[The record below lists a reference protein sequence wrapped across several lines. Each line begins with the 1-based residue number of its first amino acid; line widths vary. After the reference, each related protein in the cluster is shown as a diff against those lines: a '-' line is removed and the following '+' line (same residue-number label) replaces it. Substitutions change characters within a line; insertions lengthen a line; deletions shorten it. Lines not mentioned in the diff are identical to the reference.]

1 MAGNTTVSAWDNMAN
16 GAKAHLAQQRYINEQ
31 RNAYN
36 KYAKYWRKKDLDA
49 LKIERKERE
58 AQIQRDFAG
67 DKARLHEELNK
78 LSVEFDRREADVKA
92 KYPIWKHNSAF
103 DANAASG
110 QKKYD
115 ASSGAYNDMTNR
127 ERAKSWAEHS
137 AKMME
142 EDSDEGNRMREALN
156 SGSAGEDATGE
167 GATGEGATA
176 GEDATGEGATADTAA
191 GKDYVGRTDSMRRG
205 NASLSNNA
213 VHDAANTIY
222 GQDPSGRS
230 KQLREQAR
238 MHRVQAADEQKNS
251 QQNFQVANRDARVE
265 ADKDGIAKAAV
276 KNAQTVNNLS
286 SGTGVGTA
294 ALNRTVEMG
303 DIGEHRQRADQ
314 QRQEGVK
321 NQREMWGARQTAE
334 EEDGSANI
342 TDYRYRQARGQTAVS
357 DVLSQEE
364 DGEGGDGAEGSDT
377 SQEPGATDVDIGA
390 QQLVNAA
397 LGFDSSEKGAPTAE
411 EYAEMQRIRSKYPN
425 ITTPQRGYFQEK
437 GIDADGAEAAYYAD
451 PSFGPE
457 DEKRAFMKELHNTRS
472 NSEGTKYYDKET
484 VSTDTADANYSV
496 PVASIAGAIESVGIR

>member
-1 MAGNTTVSAWDNMAN
+1 MAGNTTASAWDNMAN

-49 LKIERKERE
+49 LKTERKERE

-92 KYPIWKHNSAF
+92 KYRTWKHNSVF
-103 DANAASG
+103 DANEASG

-115 ASSGAYNDMTNR
+115 ASSGAYNDMTNL

-137 AKMME
+137 VKMME

-156 SGSAGEDATGE
+156 SGSAGEDAT
-167 GATGEGATA
+167 
-176 GEDATGEGATADTAA
+176 ADTAA
-191 GKDYVGRTDSMRRG
+191 GKDYAGRTDSMRRG

-342 TDYRYRQARGQTAVS
+342 TDYKYRQARGQTAVS

-364 DGEGGDGAEGSDT
+364 DGEDGDGAEGSDT

-397 LGFDSSEKGAPTAE
+397 LGFDSSEKGTPTAE

-457 DEKRAFMKELHNTRS
+457 DEKRAFMNELHNTRS

>member
-1 MAGNTTVSAWDNMAN
+1 MAGNTTVSAWDNMVN
-16 GAKAHLAQQRYINEQ
+16 GAKAHLAQQRYIDEQ
-31 RNAYN
+31 RKAYN
-36 KYAKYWRKKDLDA
+36 KYAKYWRKKDLAA
-49 LKIERKERE
+49 LKTERKERE
-58 AQIQRDFAG
+58 AQIHRDFAG
-67 DKARLHEELNK
+67 DKARLREELNK
-78 LSVEFDRREADVKA
+78 LSVEFDRREADVKS
-92 KYPIWKHNSAF
+92 KYPTWEHNSAF
-103 DANAASG
+103 DANNASG

-115 ASSGAYNDMTNR
+115 ASSGAYNDMTNL

-142 EDSDEGNRMREALN
+142 EDSDEGKRMREAL
-156 SGSAGEDATGE
+156 SADA
-167 GATGEGATA
+167 A
-176 GEDATGEGATADTAA
+176 ADTAGGDASADNTA
-191 GKDYVGRTDSMRRG
+191 GKGYAERTDSMRRD

-213 VHDAANTIY
+213 VHDVANTIY

-342 TDYRYRQARGQTAVS
+342 TDYKYRQARGQTAVS
-357 DVLSQEE
+357 DVLSQEGE
-364 DGEGGDGAEGSDT
+364 EYGEGADDSDT
-377 SQEPGATDVDIGA
+377 GQKSGTTDVDIGA

-397 LGFDSSEKGAPTAE
+397 LGFDSNEKGAPTAE
-411 EYAEMQRIRSKYPN
+411 EYAELQRIRSKYPN

-457 DEKRAFMKELHNTRS
+457 DEKRAFMNELHNTRS
-472 NSEGTKYYDKET
+472 GNEGAKYYDKET
-484 VSTDTADANYSV
+484 VSTDTAGANYSV

>member
-16 GAKAHLAQQRYINEQ
+16 GAKAHLAQQRYIDEQ
-31 RNAYN
+31 RKAYN
-36 KYAKYWRKKDLDA
+36 KYATYWRKKDLDA
-49 LKIERKERE
+49 LKTERKERE
-58 AQIQRDFAG
+58 SQIQRDFAG

-78 LSVEFDRREADVKA
+78 LSVEFDRREAEVKA
-92 KYPIWKHNSAF
+92 KYPKWERNSVF

-115 ASSGAYNDMTNR
+115 ASSGAYNDMTNL

-137 AKMME
+137 AKMMA
-142 EDSDEGNRMREALN
+142 EDSDEGNRMREAL
-156 SGSAGEDATGE
+156 SADQASEA
-167 GATGEGATA
+167 AA
-176 GEDATGEGATADTAA
+176 ADNAA
-191 GKDYVGRTDSMRRG
+191 GKGYAGRTDSMRRD

-213 VHDAANTIY
+213 VHDVANTIY

-342 TDYRYRQARGQTAVS
+342 TDYKYRQARGQTAVS

-364 DGEGGDGAEGSDT
+364 DGEDDDDAEGSAT

-397 LGFDSSEKGAPTAE
+397 LGFDSNEKGAPTAE

-425 ITTPQRGYFQEK
+425 ITTPQRGYFQAK

-457 DEKRAFMKELHNTRS
+457 DEKRAFMNELHNTRS

>member
-16 GAKAHLAQQRYINEQ
+16 GAKAHLAQQRYIDEQ
-31 RNAYN
+31 RKAYN
-36 KYAKYWRKKDLDA
+36 KYATYWRNKDLDA
-49 LKIERKERE
+49 LKTERKERE
-58 AQIQRDFAG
+58 SQIQRDFAG

-92 KYPIWKHNSAF
+92 KYPKWERSNIF

-115 ASSGAYNDMTNR
+115 ASSGAYNDMTNL

-142 EDSDEGNRMREALN
+142 EDSDEGNRMREALS
-156 SGSAGEDATGE
+156 SGQAGEGTS
-167 GATGEGATA
+167 
-176 GEDATGEGATADTAA
+176 ADNAA
-191 GKDYVGRTDSMRRG
+191 GKGYAGRTDSMRRDS
-205 NASLSNNA
+205 ASLSNNA
-213 VHDAANTIY
+213 AHDVANTIY

-238 MHRVQAADEQKNS
+238 MHRVQAADEQKNT

-265 ADKDGIAKAAV
+265 ADKAGIAKAAV

-303 DIGEHRQRADQ
+303 DISEHRQRADQ

-342 TDYRYRQARGQTAVS
+342 TDYKYRQARGQTAVS
-357 DVLSQEE
+357 DVLSQEDEE
-364 DGEGGDGAEGSDT
+364 DGEDGENGD
-377 SQEPGATDVDIGA
+377 GATDVDIGA

-397 LGFDSSEKGAPTAE
+397 LGFDSNEKGAPTAE
-411 EYAEMQRIRSKYPN
+411 EHAEMQRIRSKYPN
-425 ITTPQRGYFQEK
+425 ITTPQRGYFQAK

-457 DEKRAFMKELHNTRS
+457 DEKRAFMNELHNTRS

>member
-16 GAKAHLAQQRYINEQ
+16 GAKAHLAQQRYIDEQ
-31 RNAYN
+31 RKAYN
-36 KYAKYWRKKDLDA
+36 KYAKYWRNKDLDA
-49 LKIERKERE
+49 LKTERKERE
-58 AQIQRDFAG
+58 SQIQRDFAG

-92 KYPIWKHNSAF
+92 KYTIWKRSSAF

-115 ASSGAYNDMTNR
+115 ASSGAYNDMTNL

-142 EDSDEGNRMREALN
+142 EDSDEGNRMREAL
-156 SGSAGEDATGE
+156 SEDTSADAAGEDASADSTTGK
-167 GATGEGATA
+167 GYA
-176 GEDATGEGATADTAA
+176 
-191 GKDYVGRTDSMRRG
+191 GRTDSMRRD

-213 VHDAANTIY
+213 VHDVANTIY

-342 TDYRYRQARGQTAVS
+342 TDYKYRQARGQTAVS
-357 DVLSQEE
+357 DMLSQEE
-364 DGEGGDGAEGSDT
+364 DGEDGENG
-377 SQEPGATDVDIGA
+377 QEPGTTDADIGA

-397 LGFDSSEKGAPTAE
+397 LGFDSNEKGAPTSE
-411 EYAEMQRIRSKYPN
+411 EHAEMQRIRSKYPN
-425 ITTPQRGYFQEK
+425 ITTPQRGYFQAK

-457 DEKRAFMKELHNTRS
+457 DEKRAFMNELHNTRS

-484 VSTDTADANYSV
+484 VSTDTAGANYSV

>member
-1 MAGNTTVSAWDNMAN
+1 MAGNTTVSAWDSLVN
-16 GAKAHLAQQRYINEQ
+16 GAKAHLSQQRYIDEQ
-31 RNAYN
+31 RKAYN

-49 LKIERKERE
+49 LKTERKERE
-58 AQIQRDFAG
+58 SQIQRDFAG

-92 KYPIWKHNSAF
+92 KYPTWERNSAF

-115 ASSGAYNDMTNR
+115 ASSGTYNDMTNL

-142 EDSDEGNRMREALN
+142 EDSDEGNRMREAL
-156 SGSAGEDATGE
+156 SADAS
-167 GATGEGATA
+167 ADTA
-176 GEDATGEGATADTAA
+176 GEDASADTAGEDASAGSTA
-191 GKDYVGRTDSMRRG
+191 GKGYAGRTDSMRRD

-213 VHDAANTIY
+213 AHDVANTIY

-238 MHRVQAADEQKNS
+238 MHRVQAADEQKSS

-342 TDYRYRQARGQTAVS
+342 TDYKYRQARGQTAVS
-357 DVLSQEE
+357 DVLSQEDGE
-364 DGEGGDGAEGSDT
+364 DGEDGENGEGAEGSYT
-377 SQEPGATDVDIGA
+377 GQEPGVTDVDIGA

-397 LGFDSSEKGAPTAE
+397 LGFDSNEKGAPTAE
-411 EYAEMQRIRSKYPN
+411 EHAEMQRIRSKYPN
-425 ITTPQRGYFQEK
+425 ITTPQHGYFQAK
-437 GIDADGAEAAYYAD
+437 GIDSDGAEAAYYAD

-457 DEKRAFMKELHNTRS
+457 DEKRAFMNELHNTRS
-472 NSEGTKYYDKET
+472 NNEGTKYYDKET

>member
-16 GAKAHLAQQRYINEQ
+16 GAKAHLAQQRYIDEQ
-31 RNAYN
+31 RKAYN
-36 KYAKYWRKKDLDA
+36 KYAKYWRKKDLAA
-49 LKIERKERE
+49 LKTERKERE

-92 KYPIWKHNSAF
+92 KYPTWERNSVF

-115 ASSGAYNDMTNR
+115 ASSGAYNDMTNL

-137 AKMME
+137 AKMLE
-142 EDSDEGNRMREALN
+142 EDSDEGSRMREAL
-156 SGSAGEDATGE
+156 SEDTSADSTAGE
-167 GATGEGATA
+167 GAS
-176 GEDATGEGATADTAA
+176 ADSTA
-191 GKDYVGRTDSMRRG
+191 GKDYAGRTDSMHRD
-205 NASLSNNA
+205 NANLSNNA
-213 VHDAANTIY
+213 VHDVANTIY
-222 GQDPSGRS
+222 GQDQSGRS

-342 TDYRYRQARGQTAVS
+342 TDYKYRQARGQTAVS
-357 DVLSQEE
+357 DVLSQEDEE
-364 DGEGGDGAEGSDT
+364 DGDGAEGSDT
-377 SQEPGATDVDIGA
+377 GQKSGATDVDIGA

-397 LGFDSSEKGAPTAE
+397 LGFDSNEKGAPTAE

-457 DEKRAFMKELHNTRS
+457 DEKRAFMNELHNTRS
-472 NSEGTKYYDKET
+472 GSEGTKYYDKET
-484 VSTDTADANYSV
+484 VSTDTAGANYSV

>member
-16 GAKAHLAQQRYINEQ
+16 GAKAHLAQQRYIDEQ
-31 RNAYN
+31 RKAYN
-36 KYAKYWRKKDLDA
+36 KYAKYWRKKDLAA
-49 LKIERKERE
+49 LKTERKERE

-67 DKARLHEELNK
+67 DKARLREELNK

-92 KYPIWKHNSAF
+92 KYPTWEHNSVF

-115 ASSGAYNDMTNR
+115 VSSGTYNDMTNL

-142 EDSDEGNRMREALN
+142 EDSDEGNRVREALGADQA
-156 SGSAGEDATGE
+156 SEDAAGEDAS
-167 GATGEGATA
+167 ADSTA
-176 GEDATGEGATADTAA
+176 GKGYA
-191 GKDYVGRTDSMRRG
+191 GRTDSMRRD

-213 VHDAANTIY
+213 VHDVANTVY

-265 ADKDGIAKAAV
+265 ANKDGIAKAAV

-294 ALNRTVEMG
+294 ALNRAVEMG

-342 TDYRYRQARGQTAVS
+342 TDYKYRQARGQTAVS
-357 DVLSQEE
+357 DVLSQEDEE
-364 DGEGGDGAEGSDT
+364 DGEGAEGS
-377 SQEPGATDVDIGA
+377 DVDIGA

-397 LGFDSSEKGAPTAE
+397 LGFDSNEKGAPTAE

-425 ITTPQRGYFQEK
+425 ITTPQRGYFQAK

-457 DEKRAFMKELHNTRS
+457 DEKRAFMNELHNTRS
-472 NSEGTKYYDKET
+472 GGEGTNYYDKET
-484 VSTDTADANYSV
+484 VSTDTADADYSV
-496 PVASIAGAIESVGIR
+496 PVSGIAGAIESVGIR

>member
-1 MAGNTTVSAWDNMAN
+1 MAGNTTVSAWDNIAN
-16 GAKAHLAQQRYINEQ
+16 GAKAHLAQQRYIDEQ
-31 RNAYN
+31 RKAYN
-36 KYAKYWRKKDLDA
+36 KYAKYWRNKDLDA
-49 LKIERKERE
+49 LKTERKERE

-67 DKARLHEELNK
+67 DKARLHDELNK

-92 KYPIWKHNSAF
+92 KYPIWKHNSVF

-115 ASSGAYNDMTNR
+115 ASSGAYNDMTNL

-142 EDSDEGNRMREALN
+142 EDSDEGNRMREAL
-156 SGSAGEDATGE
+156 SEDQAGEDTS
-167 GATGEGATA
+167 
-176 GEDATGEGATADTAA
+176 ADTAA
-191 GKDYVGRTDSMRRG
+191 VTASGKGYAGRSDSMRRD
-205 NASLSNNA
+205 NAGLSNNA
-213 VHDAANTIY
+213 VHDVANTIY

-334 EEDGSANI
+334 EEDGSADI
-342 TDYRYRQARGQTAVS
+342 TDYKYRQARGQTAVS
-357 DVLSQEE
+357 DVLSQEDGE
-364 DGEGGDGAEGSDT
+364 DGEDVEGAEGSDT
-377 SQEPGATDVDIGA
+377 GQKSGATDVDIGA

-397 LGFDSSEKGAPTAE
+397 LGFDSKEKGAPTAE
-411 EYAEMQRIRSKYPN
+411 EHAEMQRIRSKYPN
-425 ITTPQRGYFQEK
+425 ITTPQRGYFQAK

-451 PSFGPE
+451 SSFGPE
-457 DEKRAFMKELHNTRS
+457 DEKRAFMNELHNTRS

-484 VSTDTADANYSV
+484 VSTDTAGANYSV

>member
-16 GAKAHLAQQRYINEQ
+16 GAKAHLAQQRYIDEQ
-31 RNAYN
+31 RKAYN

-49 LKIERKERE
+49 LKTERKERE

-92 KYPIWKHNSAF
+92 KYPTWERNSAF

-115 ASSGAYNDMTNR
+115 ASSGTYNDMTNL

-137 AKMME
+137 AKIME
-142 EDSDEGNRMREALN
+142 EDSDEGNRMREAL
-156 SGSAGEDATGE
+156 SADAY
-167 GATGEGATA
+167 ADTA
-176 GEDATGEGATADTAA
+176 GEDTSADNTA
-191 GKDYVGRTDSMRRG
+191 GKGYVGRTDSMRRD

-213 VHDAANTIY
+213 AHDVANTIY

-265 ADKDGIAKAAV
+265 ADKDDIAKAAV

-342 TDYRYRQARGQTAVS
+342 TDYKYRQARGQTAVS
-357 DVLSQEE
+357 DVLSQEDDE
-364 DGEGGDGAEGSDT
+364 DVEGAEGSDIG
-377 SQEPGATDVDIGA
+377 QEHGATDVDIGA

-411 EYAEMQRIRSKYPN
+411 EHAEMQRIRSKYPN
-425 ITTPQRGYFQEK
+425 ITTPQHGYFQAK
-437 GIDADGAEAAYYAD
+437 GIDSDGAEAAYYAD

-457 DEKRAFMKELHNTRS
+457 DEKRAFMNELHNTRS

>member
-1 MAGNTTVSAWDNMAN
+1 MAGNTTVSAWDNMVN
-16 GAKAHLAQQRYINEQ
+16 GAKAHLAQQRYIDEQ
-31 RNAYN
+31 RKAYN
-36 KYAKYWRKKDLDA
+36 KYAKYCRKKDLAA
-49 LKIERKERE
+49 LKTERKERE

-78 LSVEFDRREADVKA
+78 LSVEFDRREADVKS
-92 KYPIWKHNSAF
+92 KYPIWEHNSVF
-103 DANAASG
+103 DANDASG

-115 ASSGAYNDMTNR
+115 ASSGAYNDMTNL

-137 AKMME
+137 AKIME
-142 EDSDEGNRMREALN
+142 EDSDEGNRMREAL
-156 SGSAGEDATGE
+156 SADQAGEDTSAD
-167 GATGEGATA
+167 TA
-176 GEDATGEGATADTAA
+176 ADTAA
-191 GKDYVGRTDSMRRG
+191 GKDYAGRTDSMRRD
-205 NASLSNNA
+205 NANLSNNA
-213 VHDAANTIY
+213 AHDVANTIY

-342 TDYRYRQARGQTAVS
+342 TDYKYRQARGQTAVS
-357 DVLSQEE
+357 DVLSQEDEE
-364 DGEGGDGAEGSDT
+364 DGEGADDSDT
-377 SQEPGATDVDIGA
+377 GKKSGTTDVDIGA

-397 LGFDSSEKGAPTAE
+397 LGFDSNEKGAPTAE

-457 DEKRAFMKELHNTRS
+457 DEKRAFMNELHNTRS
-472 NSEGTKYYDKET
+472 GSEGTKYYDKET
-484 VSTDTADANYSV
+484 VSTDTAGADYSV
-496 PVASIAGAIESVGIR
+496 PVSSIAGAIESVGIR